1 MLANFITKT
10 LKCIPLSQ
18 WLDVVVYGWNAQP
31 KQQGD
36 RWKWEYTKLRYKE
49 ERSARIWTALVHTR
63 SKRISEQHFWGQS
76 HKKSVSSYIAHMVD
90 VL

>member
-1 MLANFITKT
+1 MY
-10 LKCIPLSQ
+10 IPLSQ

-49 ERSARIWTALVHTR
+49 ERSSRIWTALVY
-63 SKRISEQHFWGQS
+63 G
-76 HKKSVSSYIAHMVD
+76 
-90 VL
+90 